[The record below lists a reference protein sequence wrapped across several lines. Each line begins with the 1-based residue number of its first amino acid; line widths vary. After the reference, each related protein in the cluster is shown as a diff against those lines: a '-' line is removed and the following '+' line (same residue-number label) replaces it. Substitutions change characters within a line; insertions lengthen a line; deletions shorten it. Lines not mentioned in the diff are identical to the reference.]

1 MPWPNLKFS
10 FFFLPFVFY
19 NGRAQ
24 EVGLSHETRE
34 LGNGKGWVGGE
45 ASFSQ
50 SWEEGATQTL
60 SRGGGEEGEEEDY
73 DDGKKEKKGSFPKKA
88 NNGTG
93 QKQLSKW

>member
-1 MPWPNLKFS
+1 M
-10 FFFLPFVFY
+10 
-19 NGRAQ
+19 
-24 EVGLSHETRE
+24 GLSHETRE
-34 LGNGKGWVGGE
+34 LGNGKGWVGGGG

-60 SRGGGEEGEEEDY
+60 SRGGGEEEEDY

-93 QKQLSKW
+93 QINIEMKIKDFSGKKV